1 MKILVLDT
9 ETLGVADPRVY
20 NLGWLVYDTADG
32 KVISARDYLIKELY
46 DNREL
51 MNSAYYANKIPLY
64 EEMLADGKCR
74 RIKWG
79 YALRRLAREMKGV
92 DGIYAFNSGF
102 DVRSIAKTCELLKSK
117 NPTADGISDIWKGLA
132 NPNITST
139 RAYQEFC
146 KTHGKMTK
154 HKTPRCRENAET
166 LFAYLTG
173 NPNYIEQH
181 TALADCEIELAIL
194 LAALGN

>member
-46 DNREL
+46 DNSEL

-117 NPTADGISDIWKGLA
+117 NPTADGISDIWKGMA
-132 NPNITST
+132 NPIITST
-139 RAYQEFC
+139 REYQEFC
-146 KTHGKMTK
+146 KANGKMTK

-173 NPNYIEQH
+173 NPSYVEQH

>member
-20 NLGWLVYDTADG
+20 NLGWLVYNTVDG

-102 DVRSIAKTCELLKSK
+102 DVRSIAKTCEMLKSK

-139 RAYQEFC
+139 REYQEFC
-146 KTHGKMTK
+146 KAHGKMTK

>member
-20 NLGWLVYDTADG
+20 NLGWLVYDTVDG

-46 DNREL
+46 DNSDL
-51 MNSAYYANKIPLY
+51 MKSAYYANKIPLY

-92 DGIYAFNSGF
+92 DGIYAFNSRF
-102 DVRSIAKTCELLKSK
+102 DVRSIAKTCEMFKSK

-139 RAYQEFC
+139 REYQEFC
-146 KTHGKMTK
+146 KANGKMTK

-166 LFAYLTG
+166 LFAY
-173 NPNYIEQH
+173 
-181 TALADCEIELAIL
+181 
-194 LAALGN
+194 

>member
-46 DNREL
+46 DNSEL
-51 MNSAYYANKIPLY
+51 MNTAYYANKIPLY

-92 DGIYAFNSGF
+92 DGIYAFNSRF

-139 RAYQEFC
+139 REYQEFC
-146 KTHGKMTK
+146 KANGKMTK

>member
-46 DNREL
+46 DNSDL
-51 MNSAYYANKIPLY
+51 MKSAYYANKIPLY

-139 RAYQEFC
+139 REYKEFC
-146 KTHGKMTK
+146 KANGKMTK

>member
-46 DNREL
+46 DNSEL

-117 NPTADGISDIWKGLA
+117 NPTADGISDIWKGMA
-132 NPNITST
+132 NPIITST
-139 RAYQEFC
+139 REYQEFC
-146 KTHGKMTK
+146 KANGKMTK

>member
-46 DNREL
+46 DNSEL
-51 MNSAYYANKIPLY
+51 MNTAYYANKIPLY

-92 DGIYAFNSGF
+92 DGIYAFNSRF
-102 DVRSIAKTCELLKSK
+102 DVRSIAKTCELLQSK

-139 RAYQEFC
+139 REYQEFC
-146 KTHGKMTK
+146 KANGKMTK

-181 TALADCEIELAIL
+181 TALADCKIELAIL